1 LAAHA
6 PEIVLGFA
14 PGYRLGDDSAV
25 AEFPEQVCKVRE
37 DKWAGDHCIDP
48 NHVPGVLFC
57 NKPVTAK
64 APALRDLAPTVLKEF
79 GIELPAEMTGRPVF
93 G

>member
-1 LAAHA
+1 
-6 PEIVLGFA
+6 
-14 PGYRLGDDSAV
+14 
-25 AEFPEQVCKVRE
+25 VRE

-57 NKPVTAK
+57 NKPVAAK
-64 APALRDLAPTVLKEF
+64 APALRDLAPTIIKEF
-79 GIELPAEMTGRPVF
+79 GLEPPGEMSGRPIF